1 MYNQLT
7 DWKRRDAMGTQYNF
21 NRIWS
26 TVKRTVLRRFVQDE
40 HDLPLA
46 FDLSRRL
53 WVPRFRLAAQAILGI
68 PLMPVLH
75 GSAGY
80 GYESRRWLN
89 PETAGEIATTGANT
103 NNFNVNDFFRPTVVG
118 VVWTTAG
125 TVTALVAD
133 FDKYTRPLGAGTVTD
148 KLDATNGTI
157 TAPSIVASQAI
168 GRVVFKDLSNYSISL
183 NPGNSV
189 QFIVTTTTTAGGVI
203 PFVLGIPNS
212 DVFAN
217 LSTATASS

>member
-1 MYNQLT
+1 MRT
-7 DWKRRDAMGTQYNF
+7 YNF
-21 NRIWS
+21 NRIWNAI
-26 TVKRTVLRRFVQDE
+26 KRSALRRFVMDE
-40 HDLPLA
+40 RDLPLA
-46 FDLSRRL
+46 HDLTRRL
-53 WVPRFRLAAQAILGI
+53 WVPDFKLVARGILGI
-68 PLMPVLH
+68 PNRPILM

-103 NNFNVNDFFRPTVVG
+103 CNFNVLDFFRPTTIG

-125 TVTALVAD
+125 TVTALIAD
-133 FDKYTRPLGAGTVTD
+133 YDKYTRPLGAGTVTD

-157 TAPSIVASQAI
+157 TAPSVVASQAI
-168 GRVVFKDLSNYSISL
+168 GQVVYKDLSNYSIAL

-212 DVFAN
+212 DVFTN